1 MANRNVGKQFTQ
13 ALGALLAG
21 QGFVRAG
28 RRHLFHHWS
37 PAGDAVLVE
46 MQRASG
52 MGPGTVGFYL
62 NIGLVLGP
70 MWEASKRRRAL
81 SADDLPAT
89 TDLLRFDRLRVPGP
103 DREETWLLTERTLPD
118 MIDLLER
125 AVEEQLPAQLSVLD
139 RETTL
144 RNPEGLFKAR
154 AWRYRAW
161 ILADA
166 GPSQELDDLLT
177 WPNPRATTPYT
188 SIQSVSG
195 RPREPPPRG
204 GFFWIRAADQKVR
217 VSSPFGRT
225 EDQGRELRK
234 QGSRAFFVSHSRL
247 GSSHWLGAW

>member
-1 MANRNVGKQFTQ
+1 
-13 ALGALLAG
+13 
-21 QGFVRAG
+21 
-28 RRHLFHHWS
+28 
-37 PAGDAVLVE
+37 
-46 MQRASG
+46 

-177 WPNPRATTPYT
+177 WAESEGYHAVHLDPIREWATART
-188 SIQSVSG
+188 SSTRWVLDQS
-195 RPREPPPRG
+195 RG
-204 GFFWIRAADQKVR
+204 SEG
-217 VSSPFGRT
+217 
-225 EDQGRELRK
+225 
-234 QGSRAFFVSHSRL
+234 
-247 GSSHWLGAW
+247 